1 MFRENNLLNTL
12 YSKYSKYTKQEK
24 KEEIKYTYIDIDSDL
39 SVFTLEESKH
49 LSKMYISFRT
59 CQFAIET
66 ESESIYSWMFNKY
79 NPKKEENELY
89 KKKIYWLD
97 NQLQQNF
104 GVKFTDI
111 LPLYYNNYEPKTL
124 DTIIEIYNKKNI
136 TDITNI
142 TTDKLRKWF
151 IDNLAIIEEY
161 YYSITNI
168 KI

>member
-1 MFRENNLLNTL
+1 MFREINLLNTL
-12 YSKYSKYTKQEK
+12 YSKYSKYTK
-24 KEEIKYTYIDIDSDL
+24 EEIKYTYIDINSDL

-49 LSKMYISFRT
+49 LSKMYISFRI
-59 CQFAIET
+59 CQNSIET

-111 LPLYYNNYEPKTL
+111 LPLYYNNHEPKTL
-124 DTIIEIYNKKNI
+124 DNIIEIYNKKNI
-136 TDITNI
+136 TNI
-142 TTDKLRKWF
+142 TTDKIRKWF

-161 YYSITNI
+161 YYSI
-168 KI
+168 K